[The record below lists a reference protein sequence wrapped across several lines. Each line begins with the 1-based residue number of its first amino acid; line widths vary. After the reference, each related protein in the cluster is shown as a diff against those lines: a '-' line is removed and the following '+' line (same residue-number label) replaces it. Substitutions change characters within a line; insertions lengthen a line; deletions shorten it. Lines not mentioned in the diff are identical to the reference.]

1 MHKPYWAI
9 KYISAIIT
17 TALIVCLGIIFHV
30 DKVEAAEKITD
41 IDYTVNHKVT
51 KKSPIATN
59 ETKKINT
66 INEVKNTKIVN
77 NKNLKAQ
84 QNEVQIPKQGTK
96 LQYNNKDISVKKS
109 VKNGV
114 SQGTPNVISG
124 KNVQPLSKTI
134 KVQSPSPIKQKRKLA
149 KQPIIQN
156 KNKTQ
161 AIMPTDKNQKVNT
174 AIKQKQSGLSKAKVR
189 VAQHTSSK
197 RTSKSIKPQLLSSS
211 TKVAKKKTN
220 KTKVNK
226 NKKSQTLS
234 ATAKKQQVK
243 PSIKQT
249 KASKSVKVIPKTT
262 KKTIKNSNYYNQAPK
277 AWSSKI
283 PGSNNVRDFGQT
295 TKASG
300 INDAL
305 KIMKKS
311 GNKGVTLEHTTAKT
325 ANIATVFNW
334 NPIKKTLTY
343 GTGTAIGKHTILTA
357 NHVIN
362 NPEAHKPMSP
372 SSIQNLRVNLL
383 QEGSSYTRSLKVVGV
398 KMMQFGDV
406 ALLYTKEDISKYMK
420 IRKIAPEKSIT
431 NNKAN
436 TPIHMYHYGLPTG
449 KFKNDPM
456 GTMYHSKGKYSLMAR
471 NINPMGYYQ
480 MMAEPGSSGG
490 AILNSKNEILGIHA
504 FRIDSGDYKK
514 YHLNTMAELRSKLHK
529 EVIQN
534 II

>member
-1 MHKPYWAI
+1 MNKPSWAI
-9 KYISAIIT
+9 KYISAII
-17 TALIVCLGIIFHV
+17 AISMIICLVIIFHV
-30 DKVEAAEKITD
+30 DTMEAAENTTD
-41 IDYTVNHKVT
+41 INYPTNHKVT
-51 KKSPIATN
+51 KKYPITTKA
-59 ETKKINT
+59 TKKINT
-66 INEVKNTKIVN
+66 TNEVKNTKIVSN
-77 NKNLKAQ
+77 SNLKSK
-84 QNEVQIPKQGTK
+84 QNGVQFPKQNTK
-96 LQYNNKDISVKKS
+96 LKYNNKDIEFKNPVKKGDP
-109 VKNGV
+109 KD
-114 SQGTPNVISG
+114 TPKVILG
-124 KNVQPLSKTI
+124 KNVQPPSKTI
-134 KVQSPSPIKQKRKLA
+134 KVQSHSPITPKKKLA

-156 KNKTQ
+156 KNK
-161 AIMPTDKNQKVNT
+161 AIMPTNKNQKTN
-174 AIKQKQSGLSKAKVR
+174 ASIKQKQSGSSKTKVR

-197 RTSKSIKPQLLSSS
+197 RTPKSIKPQLLSSS
-211 TKVAKKKTN
+211 TKTTKKQTN
-220 KTKVNK
+220 TTKINK
-226 NKKSQTLS
+226 NIKPQTLS
-234 ATAKKQQVK
+234 STTKKQQTK
-243 PSIKQT
+243 PLAKQA
-249 KASKSVKVIPKTT
+249 KASKSVKVIPKTSKQT
-262 KKTIKNSNYYNQAPK
+262 SKNSNYYNQAPK
-277 AWSSKI
+277 TWSSKI
-283 PGSNNVRDFGQT
+283 PGSDNVRDFGQT
-295 TKASG
+295 TEASG

-311 GNKGVTLEHTTAKT
+311 GNKGVTLEHTTAKA

-334 NPIKKTLTY
+334 NPIKKALTY

-357 NHVIN
+357 NHVVN

-372 SSIQNLRVNLL
+372 SSLQNLRVNLL
-383 QEGSSYTRSLKVVGV
+383 QEGSTYTRSLNVIGV

-431 NNKAN
+431 NIKAN

-490 AILNSKNEILGIHA
+490 AILNSKNEVLGIHA

-514 YHLNTMAELRSKLHK
+514 YHLNTMAELRSKLRK

>member
-1 MHKPYWAI
+1 M
-9 KYISAIIT
+9 
-17 TALIVCLGIIFHV
+17 
-30 DKVEAAEKITD
+30 
-41 IDYTVNHKVT
+41 
-51 KKSPIATN
+51 
-59 ETKKINT
+59 
-66 INEVKNTKIVN
+66 
-77 NKNLKAQ
+77 
-84 QNEVQIPKQGTK
+84 
-96 LQYNNKDISVKKS
+96 
-109 VKNGV
+109 
-114 SQGTPNVISG
+114 
-124 KNVQPLSKTI
+124 QPPSKTI
-134 KVQSPSPIKQKRKLA
+134 KVQSHSPITQKKKLA

-156 KNKTQ
+156 KNK
-161 AIMPTDKNQKVNT
+161 AIMPTNKNQKTN
-174 AIKQKQSGLSKAKVR
+174 ASIKQKQSGSSKTKVR

-211 TKVAKKKTN
+211 TKTTKKQTN
-220 KTKVNK
+220 TTKINK
-226 NKKSQTLS
+226 NIKPQTLS
-234 ATAKKQQVK
+234 STTKKQQTK
-243 PSIKQT
+243 PLAKQA
-249 KASKSVKVIPKTT
+249 KASKSVKVIPKTSKQT
-262 KKTIKNSNYYNQAPK
+262 SKNSNYYNQAPK
-277 AWSSKI
+277 TWSSKI
-283 PGSNNVRDFGQT
+283 PGSDNVRDFGQT
-295 TKASG
+295 TEASG
-300 INDAL
+300 IKDAL

-311 GNKGVTLEHTTAKT
+311 GNKGVTLEHTTAKA

-334 NPIKKTLTY
+334 NPIKKALTY

-357 NHVIN
+357 NHVVN

-372 SSIQNLRVNLL
+372 SSLQNLRVNLL
-383 QEGSSYTRSLKVVGV
+383 QEGSTYTRSLNVIGV

-431 NNKAN
+431 NIKAN

-480 MMAEPGSSGG
+480 IMAEPGSSGG
-490 AILNSKNEILGIHA
+490 AILNSKNEVLGIHA

-514 YHLNTMAELRSKLHK
+514 YHLNTMAELRSKLRK

>member
-1 MHKPYWAI
+1 M
-9 KYISAIIT
+9 II
-17 TALIVCLGIIFHV
+17 CLVIIFHV
-30 DKVEAAEKITD
+30 DTMEAAENTTD
-41 IDYTVNHKVT
+41 INYPTNHKVT
-51 KKSPIATN
+51 KKYPITTKA
-59 ETKKINT
+59 TKKINT
-66 INEVKNTKIVN
+66 TNDGKNTKIVSN
-77 NKNLKAQ
+77 SNLKSQ
-84 QNEVQIPKQGTK
+84 QNGVQFPKQNTK
-96 LQYNNKDISVKKS
+96 LKYNNKDIEF
-109 VKNGV
+109 KNPVIKGALKD
-114 SQGTPNVISG
+114 TPKVILG
-124 KNVQPLSKTI
+124 KNVQPPSKTI
-134 KVQSPSPIKQKRKLA
+134 KVQSHSPITQKKKLA

-156 KNKTQ
+156 KNK
-161 AIMPTDKNQKVNT
+161 AIMPTNKNQKTN
-174 AIKQKQSGLSKAKVR
+174 ASIKQKQSGSSKTKVR

-211 TKVAKKKTN
+211 TKTTKNQTN
-220 KTKVNK
+220 TTKINK
-226 NKKSQTLS
+226 NIKPQTLS
-234 ATAKKQQVK
+234 STTKKQQTK
-243 PSIKQT
+243 PLAKQA
-249 KASKSVKVIPKTT
+249 KASKSVKVIPKTSKQT
-262 KKTIKNSNYYNQAPK
+262 SKNSNYYNQAPK
-277 AWSSKI
+277 TWSSKI
-283 PGSNNVRDFGQT
+283 PGSDNVRDFGQT
-295 TKASG
+295 TEASG

-311 GNKGVTLEHTTAKT
+311 GNKGVTLEHTTAKS

-334 NPIKKTLTY
+334 NPIKKALTY

-357 NHVIN
+357 NHVVN

-372 SSIQNLRVNLL
+372 SSLQNLRVNLL
-383 QEGSSYTRSLKVVGV
+383 QEGSTYTRSLNVIGV

-431 NNKAN
+431 NIKAN

-490 AILNSKNEILGIHA
+490 AILNSKNEVLGIHA

-514 YHLNTMAELRSKLHK
+514 YHLNTMAELRTKLRK

>member
-1 MHKPYWAI
+1 M
-9 KYISAIIT
+9 
-17 TALIVCLGIIFHV
+17 
-30 DKVEAAEKITD
+30 
-41 IDYTVNHKVT
+41 
-51 KKSPIATN
+51 
-59 ETKKINT
+59 
-66 INEVKNTKIVN
+66 
-77 NKNLKAQ
+77 
-84 QNEVQIPKQGTK
+84 
-96 LQYNNKDISVKKS
+96 
-109 VKNGV
+109 
-114 SQGTPNVISG
+114 
-124 KNVQPLSKTI
+124 QPPSKTI
-134 KVQSPSPIKQKRKLA
+134 KVQSHSPITQKKKLA

-156 KNKTQ
+156 KNK
-161 AIMPTDKNQKVNT
+161 AIMPTNKNQKTN
-174 AIKQKQSGLSKAKVR
+174 ASIKQKQSGSSKTKVR

-211 TKVAKKKTN
+211 TKTTKNQTN
-220 KTKVNK
+220 TTKINK
-226 NKKSQTLS
+226 NIKPQTLS
-234 ATAKKQQVK
+234 STTKKQQTK
-243 PSIKQT
+243 PLAKQA
-249 KASKSVKVIPKTT
+249 KASKSVKVIPKTSKQT
-262 KKTIKNSNYYNQAPK
+262 SKNSNYYNQAPK
-277 AWSSKI
+277 TWSSKI
-283 PGSNNVRDFGQT
+283 PGSDNVRDFGQT
-295 TKASG
+295 TEASG

-311 GNKGVTLEHTTAKT
+311 GNKGVTLEHTTAKS

-334 NPIKKTLTY
+334 NPIKKALTY

-357 NHVIN
+357 NHVVN

-372 SSIQNLRVNLL
+372 SSLQNLRVNLL
-383 QEGSSYTRSLKVVGV
+383 QEGSTYTRSLNVIGV

-431 NNKAN
+431 NIKAN

-490 AILNSKNEILGIHA
+490 AILNSKNEVLGIHA

-514 YHLNTMAELRSKLHK
+514 YHLNTMAELRTKLRK

>member
-1 MHKPYWAI
+1 M
-9 KYISAIIT
+9 
-17 TALIVCLGIIFHV
+17 C
-30 DKVEAAEKITD
+30 
-41 IDYTVNHKVT
+41 NHH
-51 KKSPIATN
+51 
-59 ETKKINT
+59 
-66 INEVKNTKIVN
+66 
-77 NKNLKAQ
+77 Q
-84 QNEVQIPKQGTK
+84 K
-96 LQYNNKDISVKKS
+96 LS
-109 VKNGV
+109 
-114 SQGTPNVISG
+114 
-124 KNVQPLSKTI
+124 
-134 KVQSPSPIKQKRKLA
+134 

-156 KNKTQ
+156 KNK
-161 AIMPTDKNQKVNT
+161 AIMPTNKNQKTN
-174 AIKQKQSGLSKAKVR
+174 ASIKQNQSGSSKTKVR

-197 RTSKSIKPQLLSSS
+197 RSSKSIKPQLLSSS
-211 TKVAKKKTN
+211 TKT
-220 KTKVNK
+220 T
-226 NKKSQTLS
+226 
-234 ATAKKQQVK
+234 KKQQTK
-243 PSIKQT
+243 PLAKQA
-249 KASKSVKVIPKTT
+249 KVSKSVKVIPKTS
-262 KKTIKNSNYYNQAPK
+262 KKTSKNSNYYNQAPK
-277 AWSSKI
+277 TWSSKI
-283 PGSNNVRDFGQT
+283 PGSDNVRDFGQT
-295 TKASG
+295 TEASG

-311 GNKGVTLEHTTAKT
+311 GNKGVTLEHTTAKS

-334 NPIKKTLTY
+334 NPIKKALTY

-357 NHVIN
+357 NHVVN
-362 NPEAHKPMSP
+362 NPEAHKPMAP
-372 SSIQNLRVNLL
+372 SSLQNLRVNLL
-383 QEGSSYTRSLKVVGV
+383 QEGSTYTRSLNVIGV

-431 NNKAN
+431 NIKAN

-490 AILNSKNEILGIHA
+490 AILNSKNEVLGIHA

-514 YHLNTMAELRSKLHK
+514 YHLNTMAELRSKLRK

>member
-1 MHKPYWAI
+1 MNKPSWAI
-9 KYISAIIT
+9 KYISAII
-17 TALIVCLGIIFHV
+17 AISMIICLVIIFHV
-30 DKVEAAEKITD
+30 DTMEAAENTTD
-41 IDYTVNHKVT
+41 INYPTNHKVT
-51 KKSPIATN
+51 KKYPITTKA
-59 ETKKINT
+59 TKKINT
-66 INEVKNTKIVN
+66 TNDGKNTKIVSN
-77 NKNLKAQ
+77 SNLKSQ
-84 QNEVQIPKQGTK
+84 QNGVQFPKQNTK
-96 LQYNNKDISVKKS
+96 LKYNNKDIEF
-109 VKNGV
+109 KNPVIKGALKD
-114 SQGTPNVISG
+114 TPKVILG
-124 KNVQPLSKTI
+124 KNVQPPSKTI
-134 KVQSPSPIKQKRKLA
+134 KVQSHSPITQKKKLA

-156 KNKTQ
+156 KNK
-161 AIMPTDKNQKVNT
+161 AIMPTNKNQKTN
-174 AIKQKQSGLSKAKVR
+174 ASIKQKQSGSSKTKVR

-211 TKVAKKKTN
+211 TKTTKNQTN
-220 KTKVNK
+220 TTKINK
-226 NKKSQTLS
+226 NIKPQTLS
-234 ATAKKQQVK
+234 STTKKQQTK
-243 PSIKQT
+243 PLAKQA
-249 KASKSVKVIPKTT
+249 KASKSVKVIPKTSKQT
-262 KKTIKNSNYYNQAPK
+262 SKNSNYYNQAPK
-277 AWSSKI
+277 TWSSKI
-283 PGSNNVRDFGQT
+283 PGSDNVRDFGQT
-295 TKASG
+295 TEASG

-311 GNKGVTLEHTTAKT
+311 GNKGVTLEHTTAKS

-334 NPIKKTLTY
+334 NPIKKALTY

-357 NHVIN
+357 NHVVN

-372 SSIQNLRVNLL
+372 SSLQNLRVNLL
-383 QEGSSYTRSLKVVGV
+383 QEGSTYTRSLNVIGV

-431 NNKAN
+431 NIKAN

-490 AILNSKNEILGIHA
+490 AILNSKNEVLGIHA

-514 YHLNTMAELRSKLHK
+514 YHLNTMAELRSKLRK

>member
-9 KYISAIIT
+9 KYIAAIIT

-59 ETKKINT
+59 ETKKVNT
-66 INEVKNTKIVN
+66 INKVKNTKIVN
-77 NKNLKAQ
+77 NKNLEAQ
-84 QNEVQIPKQGTK
+84 QNEVQFPKQGTK
-96 LQYNNKDISVKKS
+96 LQYNNNDISVKKS

-134 KVQSPSPIKQKRKLA
+134 KVQSHSPITPKKKLA

-156 KNKTQ
+156 KNK
-161 AIMPTDKNQKVNT
+161 AIMPTNKNQKTNAST
-174 AIKQKQSGLSKAKVR
+174 KQKQSGSSKTKVR

-211 TKVAKKKTN
+211 TKTTKKQ
-220 KTKVNK
+220 KTKP
-226 NKKSQTLS
+226 L
-234 ATAKKQQVK
+234 AKQA
-243 PSIKQT
+243 
-249 KASKSVKVIPKTT
+249 KASKSVKVIPKTS
-262 KKTIKNSNYYNQAPK
+262 KKTSKNSNYYNQAPK
-277 AWSSKI
+277 TWSSKI
-283 PGSNNVRDFGQT
+283 PGSDNVRDFGQT
-295 TKASG
+295 TEASG

-311 GNKGVTLEHTTAKT
+311 GNKGVTLEHTTAKS

-334 NPIKKTLTY
+334 NPIKKALTY

-357 NHVIN
+357 NHVVN

-372 SSIQNLRVNLL
+372 SSLQNLRVNLL
-383 QEGSSYTRSLKVVGV
+383 QEGSTYTRSLNVIGV

-431 NNKAN
+431 NIKAN

-480 MMAEPGSSGG
+480 IMAEPGSSGG
-490 AILNSKNEILGIHA
+490 AILNSKNEVLGIHA

-514 YHLNTMAELRSKLHK
+514 YHLNTMAELRSKLRK